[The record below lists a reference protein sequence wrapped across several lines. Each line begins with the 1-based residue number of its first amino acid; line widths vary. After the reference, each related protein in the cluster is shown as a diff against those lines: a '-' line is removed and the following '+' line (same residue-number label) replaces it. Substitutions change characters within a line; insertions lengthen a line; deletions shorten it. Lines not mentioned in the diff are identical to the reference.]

1 VLTPTLAVLALLSSS
16 PEAGTDRRMP
26 PVVQDPPAT
35 TLEDVVVDGRRL
47 DQAIDDFVADIVAP
61 PVGRGP
67 ARWHRRVCV
76 GAINFRTEVAQ
87 ALVDQVSFVAAEAG
101 LEIGEPG
108 CSANILIVGTEDGS
122 ALAGGLVER
131 APRAFRPVYSG
142 AARSSEALERFVA
155 TDAPVRWWHVSLPVN
170 RETGAP
176 AVRLPGDLD
185 PRFVRGEGRLRTG
198 VRNDLL
204 KVFIIVD
211 VSAAAGVD
219 VRRLGDYVGMV
230 ALAQI
235 DPEADP
241 SSYDTVLNLFD
252 ARDSQRGLTDWDRSY
267 LESLYG
273 AELNARAPNQQGG
286 EVSSSMYRDLRNAP
300 PAEDTEADGAADPT
314 P

>member
-1 VLTPTLAVLALLSSS
+1 MLIPTLAALALLSSA
-16 PEAGTDRRMP
+16 PEPGTDLTLP
-26 PVVQDPPAT
+26 PRFQDTPPT

-61 PVGRGP
+61 PINRGP

-87 ALVDQVSFVAAEAG
+87 ALVDQVSSVAADAG
-101 LEIGEPG
+101 LDIGEPG
-108 CSANILIVGTEDGS
+108 CTANVLILGTEDGS
-122 ALAGGLVER
+122 ALAAGLVDR
-131 APRAFRPVYSG
+131 APRAFRPLYSG
-142 AARSSEALERFVA
+142 AARSREALQRFVV
-155 TDAPVRWWHVSLPVN
+155 TDAPVRWWHVSLPVS
-170 RETGAP
+170 RTTGRP
-176 AVRLPGDLD
+176 AVRMPLD
-185 PRFVRGEGRLRTG
+185 ERYPVVRGEGRLRTD

-211 VSAAAGVD
+211 VTGAGGVD

-241 SSYDTVLNLFD
+241 SSYDTVLNLFG
-252 ARDSQRGLTDWDRSY
+252 SPEVQRGLTDWDRSY
-267 LESLYG
+267 LEALYG
-273 AELNARAPNQQGG
+273 AELNARAANQQGG
-286 EVSSSMYRDLRNAP
+286 EVSSSMYRDLRDAP
-300 PAEDTEADGAADPT
+300 PTDDNGNDSATDPT

>member
-1 VLTPTLAVLALLSSS
+1 MLTSTLALLALLS
-16 PEAGTDRRMP
+16 AGPVAAADRGLP
-26 PVVQDPPAT
+26 ALVQDPPPT

-61 PVGRGP
+61 PVNRGP

-76 GAINFRTEVAQ
+76 GAINFRSDVAQ
-87 ALVDQVSFVAAEAG
+87 ALVDQVSAVAADTG

-108 CSANILIVGTEDGS
+108 CSANVLILGTDDGT
-122 ALAGGLVER
+122 ALAAGLVAR
-131 APRAFRPVYSG
+131 APRAFRPAYGG
-142 AARSSEALERFVA
+142 AALSSEALERFVT
-155 TDAPVRWWHVSLPVN
+155 TDRPIRWWHVSLPVN
-170 RETGAP
+170 RESGAP
-176 AVRLPGDLD
+176 AVRMPGDTG

-198 VRNDLL
+198 VRNDLT

-211 VSAAAGVD
+211 VAKAGGID

-235 DPEADP
+235 DAEADP

-252 ARDSQRGLTDWDRSY
+252 VPDSQRGLTEWDRSY
-267 LESLYG
+267 LEALYG
-273 AELNARAPNQQGG
+273 AELNARAANQQGG
-286 EVSSSMYRDLRNAP
+286 EVSSSMYRDLRDARP
-300 PAEDTEADGAADPT
+300 IDDAEADPT

>member
-1 VLTPTLAVLALLSSS
+1 MLIPTLAVLALLSSS
-16 PEAGTDRRMP
+16 PEAAADRRLP
-26 PVVQDPPAT
+26 PLVQDPPPT
-35 TLEDVVVDGRRL
+35 VLDDVLVDGRRL
-47 DQAIDDFVADIVAP
+47 DRAIDDFVADIIAP
-61 PVGRGP
+61 PVNRGP

-87 ALVDQVSFVAAEAG
+87 ALVDQVSSVAADAG

-108 CSANILIVGTEDGS
+108 CSANVLILGTEDGS
-122 ALAGGLVER
+122 ALAAGLVDR
-131 APRAFRPVYSG
+131 TPRAFRPLYSG
-142 AARSSEALERFVA
+142 AARSSEALDRFVA

-170 RETGAP
+170 RETGDP
-176 AVRLPGDLD
+176 AVRLPGDAG

-204 KVFIIVD
+204 KVFVIVD
-211 VSAAAGVD
+211 VTGAAGVD

-252 ARDSQRGLTDWDRSY
+252 EPDAHRGLTAWDRSY
-267 LESLYG
+267 LQALYR
-273 AELNARAPNQQGG
+273 AELNARAVNQQGG
-286 EVSSSMYRDLRNAP
+286 EVSSSMYRDLRDAP
-300 PAEDTEADGAADPT
+300 PAADADAADPT

>member
-1 VLTPTLAVLALLSSS
+1 LPAL
-16 PEAGTDRRMP
+16 
-26 PVVQDPPAT
+26 VQDPPPT

-61 PVGRGP
+61 PVNRGP

-76 GAINFRTEVAQ
+76 GAINFRSDVAQ
-87 ALVDQVSFVAAEAG
+87 ALVDQVSAVAADAG

-108 CSANILIVGTEDGS
+108 CSANVLILGTDDGS
-122 ALAGGLVER
+122 ALAAGLVDR
-131 APRAFRPVYSG
+131 APRAFRPGYSG
-142 AARSSEALERFVA
+142 AARSSEALERFVDTQA
-155 TDAPVRWWHVSLPVN
+155 AVRWWHVSVPVD
-170 RETGAP
+170 RETGAV
-176 AVRLPGDLD
+176 AVRLPGFSP
-185 PRFVRGEGRLRTG
+185 PRLRGEGLLRTPL
-198 VRNDLL
+198 RNDLL

-211 VSAAAGVD
+211 VTAAGGVD

-252 ARDSQRGLTDWDRSY
+252 TPDSQRGLTDWDRSY

-273 AELNARAPNQQGG
+273 AELNARATNQQGG
-286 EVSSSMYRDLRNAP
+286 EVSSSMYRDLRDAP
-300 PAEDTEADGAADPT
+300 PADDVEDETAADPT

>member
-1 VLTPTLAVLALLSSS
+1 MLIPTLAMLALLASS
-16 PEAGTDRRMP
+16 PEAGADQRLP
-26 PVVQDPPAT
+26 SIVQDAPPT

-61 PVGRGP
+61 PVNRGP

-87 ALVDQVSFVAAEAG
+87 AIVDQVSAVAADAG

-108 CSANILIVGTEDGS
+108 CSANVLILGTDDGS
-122 ALAGGLVER
+122 ALAAGLVDR
-131 APRAFRPVYSG
+131 APRAFRPGYSG
-142 AARSSEALERFVA
+142 AARSSEALERFV
-155 TDAPVRWWHVSLPVN
+155 TIDRPVRWWHVSLPVN

-176 AVRLPGDLD
+176 AVRMPGDTG
-185 PRFVRGEGRLRTG
+185 PRFVGGEGRLRTG
-198 VRNDLL
+198 VRNDLT

-211 VSAAAGVD
+211 VARAGGID

-235 DPEADP
+235 DAEADP

-252 ARDSQRGLTDWDRSY
+252 APDSQRGLTDWDRSW
-267 LESLYG
+267 LQALYG
-273 AELNARAPNQQGG
+273 AELNARAANQQGG
-286 EVSSSMYRDLRNAP
+286 EVSSSMYRDLRDAP
-300 PAEDTEADGAADPT
+300 PADDVEDEAAADPT